1 MRTRAHGIDTRPGE
15 RRTSTRRRGRLRV
28 LWAPVT
34 VLVIVASAVPAEA
47 QFSAR
52 PVFVTF
58 SPDDGASPVMVRNEG
73 DTVRE
78 FRFYAGDYVRVVEG
92 GHDFLSPGSHPRSCH
107 ERLSLAP
114 DGAVLEPG
122 ETVDLRV
129 SVKPGAET
137 CWSMLFVQPI
147 TAASEEGITVG
158 QRIGIKI
165 FGIGDGLAPEGRIDS
180 VWVGA
185 ADEDESVALVLRLV
199 FSNTGDLPLRPEG
212 RIALR
217 TTGGEELSSLSV
229 PRFSVLPGHSRRISF
244 PMEDELPPGD
254 YLAIPILEIGA
265 EYLVGGEARFRVT
278 PDVVPAGPR

>member
-1 MRTRAHGIDTRPGE
+1 MRPLARRAPIP
-15 RRTSTRRRGRLRV
+15 RRGVSRV
-28 LWAPVT
+28 LWAAVT
-34 VLVIVASAVPAEA
+34 FLVAVAPAVPAEA

-58 SPDDGASPVMVRNEG
+58 SPDDGAHPVTVRNEG

-78 FRFYAGDYVRVVEG
+78 FRFYAGDYDRDVEG
-92 GHDFLSPGSHPRSCH
+92 SHDFLSPGSHPRSCH
-107 ERLSLAP
+107 DRLSLAP

-129 SVKPGAET
+129 SVETGTET

-147 TAASEEGITVG
+147 TAASEDGITVG
-158 QRIGIKI
+158 QRIGVKI

-180 VWVGA
+180 VRVSAPG
-185 ADEDESVALVLRLV
+185 EDDDAGRVLRLV

-212 RIALR
+212 RIAVR
-217 TTGGEELSSLSV
+217 TTGGEELSSVSV
-229 PRFSVLPGHSRRISF
+229 PRFSVLPGHSRRMSF
-244 PMEDELPPGD
+244 PLKDELPPGD

-265 EYLVGGEARFRVT
+265 EYLVGGEARFRVA
-278 PDVVPAGPR
+278 PDAVPAGSR